1 MPDRARIPDL
11 ALDAIEVVNNAGV
24 FSRLYDAWA
33 ALRNVE
39 WMLPVTAG
47 SDAHDVWYLGSAFTT
62 FPGHEAAALR
72 VALEAG
78 RTRAGWSGRGR
89 RRRCRGTCTSS
100 RGAPSGSYK
109 EVTVDT
115 HERTGYEGPE
125 LRWLERGRGEPM
137 ILLHGLMGQMHHWD
151 AVLEGLDDGYRA
163 IALTLPIFGR
173 ALGEA
178 SLGALARHVVAFM
191 DALEMPRAI
200 VGGNSLGGHVALRVA
215 LEHRDRVTGLLLTG
229 SSGLFERGFSS
240 GVPHR
245 PDRRWVREKM
255 EEVFFDPSLVT
266 EGWVDEAHRVVTTP
280 ASAVRVL
287 RLARDAR
294 RDNLEAR
301 LGLIRV
307 PTLLVWGREDRITP
321 PEVGERF
328 RELIPDAQLTCL
340 ARCGHAPMLEQP
352 EEFADVV
359 ADWLEDTRDRRGLAA
374 PALGGVR

>member
-1 MPDRARIPDL
+1 
-11 ALDAIEVVNNAGV
+11 
-24 FSRLYDAWA
+24 
-33 ALRNVE
+33 
-39 WMLPVTAG
+39 
-47 SDAHDVWYLGSAFTT
+47 
-62 FPGHEAAALR
+62 
-72 VALEAG
+72 
-78 RTRAGWSGRGR
+78 
-89 RRRCRGTCTSS
+89 
-100 RGAPSGSYK
+100 
-109 EVTVDT
+109 VDT
-115 HERTGYEGPE
+115 RERTGYEGPE
-125 LRWLERGRGEPM
+125 FRWLERGRGEPV

-151 AVLEGLDDGYRA
+151 AVLEGVDVGYRA

-178 SLGALARHVVAFM
+178 SLAALARHVVAFM
-191 DALEMPRAI
+191 DALELPRAI

-328 RELIPDAQLTCL
+328 RELIPDARLTCL

-359 ADWLEDTRDRRGLAA
+359 ADWLEETRERRGLAT